1 MIHLQQFAERI
12 LVEGCDRGENNR
24 KTGARPQV
32 REKPMG
38 QLTLDS
44 FDVVLVESN
53 SVALVRTLFC
63 PAYLP

>member
-1 MIHLQQFAERI
+1 M
-12 LVEGCDRGENNR
+12 EGCDRGENNR